1 MVKREDDKGRGRT
14 SAVGPRPLLSY
25 APEFLYTD
33 RRNPLS
39 SNHRNLNPHHDG
51 NLRPAHIEAGLD
63 GLSPNSFPYGDR
75 KTLIEKEMAAV
86 KAELNSYLPET
97 PSEREVDTSYVR
109 PRPYGRLV
117 DDKPVL
123 SAPVPS
129 DDLASLVPPTETL
142 SRPPRRRVTGLLL
155 TTTILG
161 SFAGACV
168 ALFYP
173 PLYVSTAELLVTPPN
188 RAGELTSAPVLT
200 AAAQKMG
207 VASVRDLGE
216 GGLTERVIGQL
227 EHLLVGPNGTLVNSA
242 GVLRKHL
249 TVVKNSDNGI
259 VSVVTKTP
267 SAEKSSLM
275 AIAIAQAFQ
284 QHLSNIQPGE
294 NAQNATADRLLRLET
309 DAVAAEKMLG
319 DFRQTR
325 NFTPA
330 DADQV
335 TAAQQELSVRR
346 AETERISANGDAL
359 RKASPDS
366 LAQNG
371 LPEDLRGGTLGSL
384 LPQFVAA
391 QTRLSDLSAKLGPRH
406 PNRIE
411 QQKLVDGLRS
421 TLEAEL
427 LKLRNMAQADLKQA
441 VEREQAAAQRVASQ
455 KTVAPSEADRSR
467 LRDLERDAATRRALY
482 DDVKLRAARG
492 ELALA
497 STDGASVRVI
507 SAAVPAETPNGLP
520 LAPMAGLGGLGG
532 LVLGLLIAA
541 LRRPRR
547 AVPEP
552 LIVQPLDDAAPLLAA
567 DEPAVQPSEP
577 MRGESRLEAA
587 IRSANERWEAENGVQ
602 PTRAGRIAEVKK
614 AIVDVRAAMSDYQRR
629 KPPTD

>member
-14 SAVGPRPLLSY
+14 AAAGPRPLLSY
-25 APEFLYTD
+25 APEFLYVE
-33 RRNPLS
+33 RRSPS
-39 SNHRNLNPHHDG
+39 GG
-51 NLRPAHIEAGLD
+51 NSPDAHPRQSGRQRQANVGAGLD
-63 GLSPNSFPYGDR
+63 RPAGSFSYDDR

-86 KAELNSYLPET
+86 KAELNTYLPDT
-97 PSEREVDTSYVR
+97 PSEREVDTSYIR
-109 PRPYGRLV
+109 PRPYGR
-117 DDKPVL
+117 PVADEPV
-123 SAPVPS
+123 APMPLPS
-129 DDLASLVPPTETL
+129 DDLTSPEGSSQTV

-161 SFAGACV
+161 GIVGAGV
-168 ALFYP
+168 ALLYP

-188 RAGELTSAPVLT
+188 RASELTSAPVLT
-200 AAAQKMG
+200 VAAQKMG

-216 GGLTERVIGQL
+216 DGFAERMIAQL
-227 EHLLVGPNGTLVNSA
+227 EHVLVGPAGAPVNGADVLRNHLTLVQNP
-242 GVLRKHL
+242 
-249 TVVKNSDNGI
+249 DNGI

-267 SAEKSSLM
+267 SAEKSSMM
-275 AIAIAQAFQ
+275 ANVIAQAFQ

-294 NAQNATADRLLRLET
+294 NPQDATADRLLRLEA
-309 DAVAAEKMLG
+309 DATAAEKLLA
-319 DFRQTR
+319 DYRQTR

-330 DADQV
+330 DTDQV
-335 TAAQQELSVRR
+335 AAAQQELSARR
-346 AETERISANGDAL
+346 AETERISANADAL

-391 QTRLSDLSAKLGPRH
+391 QTRLTDLSATLGPRH

-427 LKLRNMAQADLKQA
+427 LKLRNLTQADLKQA

-455 KTVAPSEADRSR
+455 KTVAPSEADRAR

-497 STDGASVRVI
+497 SPDGASVRVI
-507 SAAVPAETPNGLP
+507 SAAVPAEKPNGLP
-520 LAPMAGLGGLGG
+520 LAPMAGLGALGG
-532 LVLGLLIAA
+532 LVLGLCIAA
-541 LRRPRR
+541 LRRRRR
-547 AVPEP
+547 AVPEA
-552 LIVQPLDDAAPLLAA
+552 LIIQPLDETAAPAIA

-577 MRGESRLEAA
+577 IRGESRLEAA

-614 AIVDVRAAMSDYQRR
+614 AIVDVRAAMADYQRR
-629 KPPTD
+629 KTPTD